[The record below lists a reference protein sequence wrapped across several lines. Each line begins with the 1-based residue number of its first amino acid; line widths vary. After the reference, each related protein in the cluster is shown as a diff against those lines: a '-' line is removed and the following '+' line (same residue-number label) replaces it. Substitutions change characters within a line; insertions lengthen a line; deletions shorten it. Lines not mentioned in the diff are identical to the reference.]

1 MKRIGVRRNVE
12 EEECKGE
19 RGLYASFSLAAVRL
33 PRPT

>member
-1 MKRIGVRRNVE
+1 VSRNVE

-33 PRPT
+33 LYSLPRPT